1 MDKTGIEWTDAT
13 WNPTRGCRRI
23 SPGCVNCYA
32 EKVAARFCGEGLP
45 YEGLIKL
52 GRWNGEARFAPD
64 KLDLPLRW
72 RKSRRI
78 FVNSMSD
85 LFYDGFSD
93 EQLDQVLA
101 VMLLAPQ
108 HTFQVLTKRAE
119 RMARYL
125 SDPGLYMRILEG
137 PARELRQRMPR
148 LMEIGI
154 SNPAAVPAKWI
165 WWGVSVEDQQR
176 ADERIPHLLRT
187 PAAVRFISYEPALGP
202 VDFNLRPMRSG
213 CGPKP
218 IKTTGIDWLIV
229 GGESGT
235 GARPFDIAWAHAAV
249 AQCKAAGVPVFVKQ
263 LGANP
268 VGLRDDVCDAC
279 SWGLVVPRKQHGL
292 DCPGGPV
299 LHDPKGGDMAE
310 WPADLRVREWP
321 RGVTP

>member
-1 MDKTGIEWTDAT
+1 MPIEWTDAT

-32 EKVAARFCGEGLP
+32 EKVAARFCGPGLP
-45 YEGLIKL
+45 YEGLVKL
-52 GRWNGEARFAPD
+52 GRWNGKARFVPD

-93 EQLDQVLA
+93 EQIDQVLA

-125 SDPGLYMRILEG
+125 SDPGLYMRILAG
-137 PARELRQRMPR
+137 PASELRQRMPR
-148 LMEIGI
+148 LMAIGI
-154 SNPAAVPAKWI
+154 SNPAAAPAKWI

-176 ADERIPHLLRT
+176 ADERIPHLLQT
-187 PAAVRFISYEPALGP
+187 PAAVRFVSYEPALGP
-202 VDFNLRPMRSG
+202 VNFGLRPMRDG

-218 IKTTGIDWLIV
+218 IKATGLDWLIV

-235 GARPFDIAWAHAAV
+235 GARPFDIAWARSAV

-263 LGANP
+263 MGANP

-310 WPADLRVREWP
+310 WPADLRVREFP
-321 RGVTP
+321 R